1 MRTKLSSKK
10 TTSRGAGAKSRRR
23 KKPARRIGAVRAVP
37 KPATRAEQIA
47 WAENLGF
54 EALCDV
60 RGGAGSAI
68 RGASATHGGA
78 VQVAGCCG
86 WNRYVK
92 GGACGGG
99 TPPIVPGGGGPK
111 LA

>member
-10 TTSRGAGAKSRRR
+10 TTSRDPRAKSRRR
-23 KKPARRIGAVRAVP
+23 KAKPARRIGAVRAVP
-37 KPATRAEQIA
+37 KPATREEQIK

-54 EALCDV
+54 EALCEV
-60 RGGAGSAI
+60 RGGAGEAI

-92 GGACGGG
+92 GGTCGGV
-99 TPPIVPGGGGPK
+99 PPIGPGGGPK